1 MLFPIMHISI
11 RIISLSLSDSSFDR
25 NRDIINVYFYDHYY
39 KCIHSISLITQMS
52 INWLNLCYKY
62 LYGFFH
68 SMRVYKFKSK
78 SIIIQLLLILAQWK
92 CCWKQFTCIKLLQ
105 WTINA
110 MLFQILH
117 ILNRILNFNISNS
130 YFVELIAFLI
140 VYFRDQYFNG
150 VHRTSIIS
158 QMFIN
163 WLELSYNL

>member
-1 MLFPIMHISI
+1 MLFSIMHISI
-11 RIISLSLSDSSFDR
+11 RISNFSLSDSSFDR
-25 NRDIINVYFYDHYY
+25 NIDNIKFYFYNQHII
-39 KCIHSISLITQMS
+39 CFLSIVTIELF

-68 SMRVYKFKSK
+68 SMRVYKFKSR
-78 SIIIQLLLILAQWK
+78 SIIIQLLSILVKWK

-117 ILNRILNFNISNS
+117 IRYRILNFNISNS
-130 YFVELIAFLI
+130 YFIKLIAFLI
-140 VYFRDQYFNG
+140 VYFRDQYFNCI
-150 VHRTSIIS
+150 HRTSILT

-163 WLELSYNL
+163 WLELSYIW